1 MKLRRP
7 FRRLLITFLA
17 ALVLPVD
24 RLWRYPMTL
33 QTTLTWESRLL
44 TLAHEALDHLTAPSV
59 ATLDSSLL
67 KRAYETCEAVTR
79 QHSRTFYL
87 ASGLLPKEKRQAARA
102 LYAFCRVSDDIVD
115 RSLHTGRLDEL
126 NDWRRRALAAHPAEA
141 DLVALAWA
149 DTRARFGIPIR
160 YAEQLLDG
168 VASDLTKSRYQTFD
182 ELAAYAYGVA
192 STVGL
197 MAMHI
202 IGFSGPEAIPY
213 AVKLGV
219 ALQLT
224 NILRD
229 VSEDWKNGRLYL
241 PQEDLRRFGLTEA
254 DIASG
259 KVTPAWRRFMRF
271 QIERVRR
278 LYAESWP
285 GIALLDADGRLAIA
299 AAADLYEA
307 ILEDI
312 EAHDYDVFTRRA
324 HLSAWGKLRRLPGI
338 WLKTQALEDVTVWYE

>member
-1 MKLRRP
+1 MS
-7 FRRLLITFLA
+7 
-17 ALVLPVD
+17 V
-24 RLWRYPMTL
+24 
-33 QTTLTWESRLL
+33 QTTMSWESQLL
-44 TLAHEALDHLTAPSV
+44 TLAHEALGQRTVSPI
-59 ATLDSSLL
+59 ATLDTKLL
-67 KRAYETCEAVTR
+67 AQAYQVCEQITR

-87 ASGLLPKEKRQAARA
+87 ASALLPREKRLAARA

-115 RSLHTGRLDEL
+115 RSLHDGRLDEL
-126 NDWRRRALAAHPAEA
+126 NAWRVRALSSHPSDS

-149 DTRARFGIPIR
+149 DTRARFGIPLR

-168 VASDLTKSRYQTFD
+168 VAADLTRNRYQTFE

-202 IGFSGPEAIPY
+202 IGFRGPEAVRY

-229 VSEDWKNGRLYL
+229 VGEDWRNGRLYL
-241 PQEDLRRFGLTEA
+241 PQEDLERFGLTEA
-254 DIASG
+254 DIAAG
-259 KVTPAWRRFMRF
+259 KVTPTWRKFMRF
-271 QIERVRR
+271 QIGRVRR

-285 GIALLDADGRLAIA
+285 GIAMLDADGRFAIA

-307 ILEDI
+307 ILDDI

-338 WLKTQALEDVTVWYE
+338 WIKTQTLEDVTVWYE